1 MQFFKD
7 FYKYD
12 DIIEAPEY
20 GSTEYEQE
28 NKRVEILG
36 KQYDDYLKGIKK
48 HLPRNFFDVY
58 YKYSQ
63 FQDWNL
69 TVLNFDHTVYN
80 HPTVTMLLTHPNYK
94 EQIKL
99 EYINIKSFYVDLQS
113 RYFHD
118 YLSGKPGLVG
128 VNEFMYENDCLTHEI
143 YFCSTES
150 LKITYKKLKIT
161 VSK

>member
-48 HLPRNFFDVY
+48 HLPRNFFVRF
-58 YKYSQ
+58 SA
-63 FQDWNL
+63 WSSRI
-69 TVLNFDHTVYN
+69 
-80 HPTVTMLLTHPNYK
+80 PTKDAAPPGWEARLL
-94 EQIKL
+94 
-99 EYINIKSFYVDLQS
+99 SDA
-113 RYFHD
+113 D
-118 YLSGKPGLVG
+118 
-128 VNEFMYENDCLTHEI
+128 
-143 YFCSTES
+143 
-150 LKITYKKLKIT
+150 
-161 VSK
+161 

>member
-48 HLPRNFFDVY
+48 HLPRNFLMCII
-58 YKYSQ
+58 
-63 FQDWNL
+63 N
-69 TVLNFDHTVYN
+69 TVNF
-80 HPTVTMLLTHPNYK
+80 
-94 EQIKL
+94 
-99 EYINIKSFYVDLQS
+99 
-113 RYFHD
+113 
-118 YLSGKPGLVG
+118 
-128 VNEFMYENDCLTHEI
+128 
-143 YFCSTES
+143 
-150 LKITYKKLKIT
+150 KIGI
-161 VSK
+161 

>member
-63 FQDWNL
+63 NSTRLNPNL
-69 TVLNFDHTVYN
+69 EIDCIYN
-80 HPTVTMLLTHPNYK
+80 TH
-94 EQIKL
+94 Q
-99 EYINIKSFYVDLQS
+99 KSFEEDV
-113 RYFHD
+113 F
-118 YLSGKPGLVG
+118 
-128 VNEFMYENDCLTHEI
+128 
-143 YFCSTES
+143 
-150 LKITYKKLKIT
+150 
-161 VSK
+161 

>member
-63 FQDWNL
+63 FQDWDL

-80 HPTVTMLLTHPNYK
+80 HPTVATVYKGNIIKNLIMDCQSYTKYRPNETTGGIFVSWRRK
-94 EQIKL
+94 EEL
-99 EYINIKSFYVDLQS
+99 PT
-113 RYFHD
+113 
-118 YLSGKPGLVG
+118 GA
-128 VNEFMYENDCLTHEI
+128 
-143 YFCSTES
+143 
-150 LKITYKKLKIT
+150 
-161 VSK
+161 